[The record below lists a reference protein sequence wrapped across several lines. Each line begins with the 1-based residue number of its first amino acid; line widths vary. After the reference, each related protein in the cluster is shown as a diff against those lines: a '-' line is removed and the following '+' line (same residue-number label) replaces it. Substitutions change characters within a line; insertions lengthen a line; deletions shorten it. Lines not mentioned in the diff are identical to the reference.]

1 MRKVIEVETGKLV
14 GETSADATSFK
25 GIPYARPPLGEYRWR
40 APQPCAAWSG
50 QLDATRFGPACHQM
64 AVPKRLVIGP
74 DLGPQSE
81 DCLYLNIW
89 APAHGDGKSPV
100 MVWIHGGGFVWGS
113 ASDPFYD
120 GAAFARRGIVLVSIN
135 YRLAR
140 FGFFAHPA
148 ILTTS
153 PDGQIANFGL
163 LDQIAALK
171 WVRRNI
177 HAFGGDPSNVTIFG
191 ESAGGAFVNL
201 LMTAPVAAG
210 LFEKAISMS
219 GFARSP
225 LRRVGGDGQGTAQ
238 AASQRFAVAQGI
250 EGADDEAAASLRA
263 LPAAQIVS
271 SFGGL
276 SDPDRP
282 GVCIDGITVRESP
295 FSAFAAGRQ
304 MKVPYIAG
312 GTDWE
317 AIILPEVRAR
327 PDELLKLFESDRS
340 KVARAYGNISSSDA
354 DVAERL
360 ATDVRVTEPNRALA
374 RFHART
380 GEAVFLYY
388 FSYVPPSL
396 RGSVPGAAHASELP
410 YLFNTLPG
418 PSEEDRHLSD
428 AMISYWTSFAKE
440 SRPGIANGVHW
451 PEFLPSE
458 TVMEFGGAEAFA
470 HERFLVDRLDLIESV
485 EP

>member
-163 LDQIAALK
+163 LDQIAE
-171 WVRRNI
+171 I
-177 HAFGGDPSNVTIFG
+177 G
-191 ESAGGAFVNL
+191 
-201 LMTAPVAAG
+201 
-210 LFEKAISMS
+210 
-219 GFARSP
+219 
-225 LRRVGGDGQGTAQ
+225 
-238 AASQRFAVAQGI
+238 
-250 EGADDEAAASLRA
+250 RA
-263 LPAAQIVS
+263 HV
-271 SFGGL
+271 
-276 SDPDRP
+276 
-282 GVCIDGITVRESP
+282 
-295 FSAFAAGRQ
+295 
-304 MKVPYIAG
+304 
-312 GTDWE
+312 
-317 AIILPEVRAR
+317 
-327 PDELLKLFESDRS
+327 
-340 KVARAYGNISSSDA
+340 
-354 DVAERL
+354 
-360 ATDVRVTEPNRALA
+360 
-374 RFHART
+374 
-380 GEAVFLYY
+380 
-388 FSYVPPSL
+388 
-396 RGSVPGAAHASELP
+396 
-410 YLFNTLPG
+410 
-418 PSEEDRHLSD
+418 
-428 AMISYWTSFAKE
+428 
-440 SRPGIANGVHW
+440 
-451 PEFLPSE
+451 
-458 TVMEFGGAEAFA
+458 
-470 HERFLVDRLDLIESV
+470 
-485 EP
+485 